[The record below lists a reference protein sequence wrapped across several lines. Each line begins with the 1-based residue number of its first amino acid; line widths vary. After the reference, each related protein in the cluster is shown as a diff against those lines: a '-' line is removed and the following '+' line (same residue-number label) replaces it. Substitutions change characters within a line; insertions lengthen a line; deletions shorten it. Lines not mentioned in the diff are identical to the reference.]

1 MTWFYIVQWFS
12 NCGPWT
18 SNIRISW
25 ELVRNAYSNLTPH
38 LLNQRLRRWDL
49 ATWVLINP
57 PDDYD
62 SRQSSRTT
70 GLAPCYYDCVLFTA
84 EANQFFQTDLVL
96 PVTLGLAIT
105 SRIYLMGYF
114 QLVAVAVWKS
124 SVKDSEAVT
133 VSGRKSSIV
142 IGDVCCGYRT
152 VACSPLWPLPSRIW
166 SKRLLNLC
174 RM

>member
-1 MTWFYIVQWFS
+1 MTWFYIMQWFS

-38 LLNQRLRRWDL
+38 LLNQRLGRWDL

-84 EANQFFQTDLVL
+84 EANQFFHTDLVL
-96 PVTLGLAIT
+96 PVTFGTSNDPQNLSHGLLSTDGGGCWEIFCE
-105 SRIYLMGYF
+105 GF
-114 QLVAVAVWKS
+114 
-124 SVKDSEAVT
+124 
-133 VSGRKSSIV
+133 
-142 IGDVCCGYRT
+142 
-152 VACSPLWPLPSRIW
+152 
-166 SKRLLNLC
+166 
-174 RM
+174 

>member
-1 MTWFYIVQWFS
+1 MTWFYIMQWFS

-25 ELVRNAYSNLTPH
+25 ELDRNAYSNLTPH
-38 LLNQRLRRWDL
+38 LLNQRLGRWDL

-62 SRQSSRTT
+62 SRQSSST

-84 EANQFFQTDLVL
+84 EANQFFHTDLVL
-96 PVTLGLAIT
+96 LVTLELAMT
-105 SRIYLMGYF
+105 RRIYLMGYF
-114 QLVAVAVWKS
+114 QLMAVAVVAVGKS

-133 VSGRKSSIV
+133 VSG
-142 IGDVCCGYRT
+142 
-152 VACSPLWPLPSRIW
+152 
-166 SKRLLNLC
+166 
-174 RM
+174 